1 METTSEKVPALS
13 RQPAVVSPVRQPQH
27 YLRVRLK
34 GNVAT
39 EHVVEEDAQGP
50 DRQTVGCVSAVFDPL
65 WRGIHSG
72 A

>member
-1 METTSEKVPALS
+1 METTGQEISALG
-13 RQPAVVSPVRQPQH
+13 RQWTVVTPVRQPQH
-27 YLRVRLK
+27 YLRVRLE

-50 DRQTVGCVSAVFDPL
+50 DRQAVSCVSAVFDPL
-65 WRGIHSG
+65 WRGIHPG